1 MEAVLPAL
9 VRPEAYLAVNH
20 VVLVGNLT
28 RFTPR
33 LRLLVLVHFYTVN
46 QFVCF
51 QTSIGAELRLGAMAM
66 QL

>member
-20 VVLVGNLT
+20 VVLVGYKT

-33 LRLLVLVHFYTVN
+33 LRLLVLVNFYPAN
-46 QFVCF
+46 QVVYF
-51 QTSIGAELRLGAMAM
+51 QTSIGAELRLGVMAM